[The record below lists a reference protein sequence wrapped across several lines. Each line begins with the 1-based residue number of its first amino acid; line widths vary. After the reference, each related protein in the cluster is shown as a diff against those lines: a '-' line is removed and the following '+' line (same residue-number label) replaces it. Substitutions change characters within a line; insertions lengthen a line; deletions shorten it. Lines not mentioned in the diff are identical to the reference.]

1 MRRII
6 RLWTNL
12 ESVSDILFI
21 LKCCTFYILHWLPL
35 HIITAVHIKYFCYN

>member
-21 LKCCTFYILHWLPL
+21 AGAALFISFIGCPCI
-35 HIITAVHIKYFCYN
+35 